1 MTKRAKKIKLVDID
15 PDNWR
20 SDPQVA
26 EAQKHYVANSAVI
39 LASGYAYHNQRSR
52 TFIIYVDETPVGMRL
67 YYDLPDMQ
75 CYDLSHILI
84 DERYQGNGYG
94 KAATEMI
101 LDEIRGGGRY
111 NKVVLCNIEGSEA
124 AKNFI
129 IVSVSQK
136 QTAIKTRS
144 AWSLF
149 CNTIIMQTANK

>member
-1 MTKRAKKIKLVDID
+1 
-15 PDNWR
+15 
-20 SDPQVA
+20 
-26 EAQKHYVANSAVI
+26 
-39 LASGYAYHNQRSR
+39 
-52 TFIIYVDETPVGMRL
+52 MRL
-67 YYDLPDMQ
+67 YYDLPGMQ
-75 CYDLSHILI
+75 CYDLSHIFI

-111 NKVVLCNIEGSEA
+111 NKVVLCYIEGSET

-136 QTAIKTRS
+136 QTAMKTRS

-149 CNTIIMQTANK
+149 CNPIIMQTANK